1 MESTLLDFI
10 LCIFFK
16 IFDNLTCNL
25 INPKIKNEVIFD
37 VKYISLQYL
46 KSAITSVD
54 VRKELYQKG
63 LEKAK
68 DFITSTFGKG

>member
-1 MESTLLDFI
+1 
-10 LCIFFK
+10 
-16 IFDNLTCNL
+16 L

-46 KSAITSVD
+46 KSAITSVG

-63 LEKAK
+63 AETAK
-68 DFITSTFGKG
+68 DFITSTFEKG